1 VGSGLRLQCLDLTQS
16 KEKKMSLVSK
26 TEFHITL
33 PNFEVE
39 RFPKGFKKDDLPDDL
54 KDRVGDH
61 VWEETDADAPAEV
74 VETTAQEDSL
84 SGKTVAELRVLA
96 ASLGIEVHS
105 NKKSEIVEAIRGAQH

>member
-1 VGSGLRLQCLDLTQS
+1 
-16 KEKKMSLVSK
+16 MSLVSK

-61 VWEETDADAPAEV
+61 VWEEADADAPAEV
-74 VETTAQEDSL
+74 AETSAQEDSL
-84 SGKTVAELRVLA
+84 SGKTVAELKEVA
-96 ASLGIEVHS
+96 ASLGIEVAG
-105 NKKSEIVEAIRGAQH
+105 NKKSELLEAIRGAQH